1 MELNIEAG
9 KFSEAQKTRKEVK
22 LHCMSVLFSDFE
34 SVVARKRTHV
44 GWCSFFFFFF
54 KKIRFPWWDQIWLA
68 FFIFTVFVLCEN
80 ILAKESLYPVYFLVG
95 TMLCAS
101 YIFERYLEHCPI
113 IARTFWH
120 TRALTLQATSA
131 DIRQQQ
137 NFLIDG
143 TQFPHTISSKT

>member
-1 MELNIEAG
+1 MLVDAV
-9 KFSEAQKTRKEVK
+9 FS
-22 LHCMSVLFSDFE
+22 
-34 SVVARKRTHV
+34 
-44 GWCSFFFFFF
+44 SFFL
-54 KKIRFPWWDQIWLA
+54 KKLGFHGEIKYDLL